1 MQTHVPN
8 LRKMTTLELIKNK
21 LKIDFS
27 STIIQRDDSGSVD
40 YPFELSARDF
50 LRFAKLDFKAKDDKG
65 DINALTNA
73 KRAIDCQIDSA
84 LAIFGI
90 SFDKIPAES
99 EAIIKLTDF
108 HDNDLPLKLKLIRAL
123 DFAPSGLIS
132 KTRTLRNKLEH
143 YYQKPK
149 RKEIN
154 EAIELAELFVLS
166 IESRIKMIAE
176 HFIITDKQ
184 SYKKDWLQ
192 KSWIEFNYNFN
203 EKGIILS
210 FYENNIMIEKKVYH
224 QTDEELYPIIRLI
237 NNINEE
243 IELEES
249 LKIFLKIIK
258 HPIPDKNV
266 KLELI

>member
-1 MQTHVPN
+1 
-8 LRKMTTLELIKNK
+8 MTTLDLIKDK

-27 STIIQRDDSGSVD
+27 STIVERDSGSSVD
-40 YPFELSARDF
+40 CPFEFSARDF

-65 DINALTNA
+65 DINSLTNA

-84 LAIFGI
+84 LTLFGI
-90 SFDKIPAES
+90 SFDKIPVES
-99 EAIIKLTDF
+99 EAIIKLTEF
-108 HDNDLPLKLKLIRAL
+108 HVNDLPHKLKLIRAL

-166 IESRIKMIAE
+166 IENRIKLIAE
-176 HFIITDKQ
+176 HFVITDKK
-184 SYKKDWLQ
+184 SNKKDWQ
-192 KSWIEFNYNFN
+192 YDYCFEVNYDSNKK
-203 EKGIILS
+203 ETSLS
-210 FYENNIMIEKKVYH
+210 FYENNKLIEQKVYN
-224 QTDEELYPIIRLI
+224 QNNEELYPIIRMI

-258 HPIPDKNV
+258 HPIPEKNV